1 MNDHMN
7 IRVGQG
13 YDVHRLVDGRKMILG
28 GVEIPFEKGIMGH
41 SDADVLLHAICDA
54 MLGALAL
61 GDIGLHFPDT
71 DISFKDISSM
81 SLLSKTNLLI
91 QSRGFSVINIDSTI
105 ILQKP
110 KIAPYVEHMKQ
121 NVAEV
126 LGVSS
131 DAVSIKA
138 TTSEGLGFVGTGE
151 GIVAHAVA
159 LLGPKKI

>member
-1 MNDHMN
+1 
-7 IRVGQG
+7 
-13 YDVHRLVDGRKMILG
+13 L
-28 GVEIPFEKGIMGH
+28 GH

-61 GDIGLHFPDT
+61 GDIGQHFPDT
-71 DISFKDISSM
+71 DLRFKDISSM
-81 SLLSKTNLLI
+81 SLLSKTNILI

-110 KIAPYVEHMKQ
+110 KIAPYVEQMKK
-121 NVAEV
+121 NVAEI
-126 LGVSS
+126 LGLSN

-138 TTSEGLGFVGTGE
+138 TTSEGLGFVGAGE
-151 GIVAHAVA
+151 GIVAYAVA